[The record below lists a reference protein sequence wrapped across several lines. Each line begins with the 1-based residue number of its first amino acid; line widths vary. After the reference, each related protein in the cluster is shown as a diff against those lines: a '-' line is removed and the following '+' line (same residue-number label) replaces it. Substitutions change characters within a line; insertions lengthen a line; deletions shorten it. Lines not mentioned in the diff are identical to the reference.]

1 MKNALDARQGSI
13 YGKDPETQ
21 IELYDFKP
29 NWRVKREDGLG
40 NMFELTLDQQ
50 NGYNINMIQGD
61 FEYRDFQLG
70 SGENTI
76 DIIQTEN

>member
-1 MKNALDARQGSI
+1 
-13 YGKDPETQ
+13 
-21 IELYDFKP
+21 
-29 NWRVKREDGLG
+29 
-40 NMFELTLDQQ
+40 MFELTLDQQ